1 MNNERKCGSRRAVRY
16 ANKMPVILAL
26 LSSLVWGLSDFLGGT
41 LSKKRK
47 AIAVIGGSQSFGLIF
62 VSLLAIAFQTWT
74 WNQSVW
80 INGAIA
86 GAMGLF
92 GLVGFYTALATGQM
106 GIVAPISSLSAVVPV
121 TIGLV
126 QGEQP
131 STMQLAGIVVALIG
145 VILASGPELNG
156 KVDPRPVLLALFAAV
171 TFGFCVYFM
180 ARGAR
185 INPTM
190 TVTAMRAVQVLLVI
204 VLFLAIRSLGGLVKR
219 DIPMLATIGA
229 SDAGANVLYTF
240 AASLGL
246 LSVVSV
252 LGSLYPIVTVLL
264 AWWIHKERLMRV
276 QYIGIAITF
285 SGVALLALGQ

>member
-1 MNNERKCGSRRAVRY
+1 
-16 ANKMPVILAL
+16 MPVILAL
-26 LSSLVWGLSDFLGGT
+26 FSSLVWGLSDFLGGT

-47 AIAVIGGSQSFGLIF
+47 AIAVIGGSQSFGLVF
-62 VSLLAIAFQTWT
+62 AALLAIAFQAWT

-86 GAMGLF
+86 GVMGLL

-145 VILASGPELNG
+145 IILASGPELNG
-156 KVDPRPVLLALFAAV
+156 KVDPRPVFLALFAAV
-171 TFGFCVYFM
+171 TFGFAVYFM
-180 ARGAR
+180 AQGAL

-190 TVTAMRAVQVLLVI
+190 TVAAMRAVQVSMV
-204 VLFLAIRSLGGLVKR
+204 VALFLAVRSFGGLIKR
-219 DIPMLATIGA
+219 DVPMLATIGA
-229 SDAGANVLYTF
+229 CDAGANVLYTF

-264 AWWIHKERLMRV
+264 AWWIHNERLMRI
-276 QYIGIAITF
+276 QYVGIAITF
-285 SGVALLALGQ
+285 SGVALLAMG

>member
-1 MNNERKCGSRRAVRY
+1 
-16 ANKMPVILAL
+16 MPVILAL

-47 AIAVIGGSQSFGLIF
+47 AVAVIGGSQSFGLIF

-86 GAMGLF
+86 GAMGLL
-92 GLVGFYTALATGQM
+92 GLVCFYTALATGQM

-131 STMQLAGIVVALIG
+131 STMQLAGIVLALIG

-180 ARGAR
+180 AIGAR

-190 TVTAMRAVQVLLVI
+190 TVTAMRAIQVSIVIALLLVI
-204 VLFLAIRSLGGLVKR
+204 RNLGGLVKR

-285 SGVALLALGQ
+285 SGVALLAMG

>member
-1 MNNERKCGSRRAVRY
+1 
-16 ANKMPVILAL
+16 MPVILAL
-26 LSSLVWGLSDFLGGT
+26 LSSLVWGLADFLGGT

-47 AIAVIGGSQSFGLIF
+47 AVAVIGGSQSFGLLF
-62 VSLLAIAFQTWT
+62 VALLAIGLQAWT
-74 WNQSVW
+74 WNETVW

-86 GAMGLF
+86 GAMGLL

-126 QGEQP
+126 QGERP
-131 STMQLAGIVVALIG
+131 SAMQLTGIVVALIG

-156 KVDPRPVLLALFAAV
+156 KVDPRPVFLAFFAAV
-171 TFGFCVYFM
+171 SFGFCVYFM
-180 ARGAR
+180 AKGAR

-190 TVTAMRAVQVLLVI
+190 TVTAMRAVQVALVL
-204 VLFLAIRSLGGLVKR
+204 VLFLAIRNLGGLVKR
-219 DIPMLATIGA
+219 DVPMLATIGA

-252 LGSLYPIVTVLL
+252 LGSLYPIITVLL

-285 SGVALLALGQ
+285 SGVALLALG

>member
-1 MNNERKCGSRRAVRY
+1 
-16 ANKMPVILAL
+16 MPVILAL

-47 AIAVIGGSQSFGLIF
+47 AVAVIGGSQSFGLLF
-62 VSLLAIAFQTWT
+62 VSLLAIALQAWT

-86 GAMGLF
+86 GAMGLL
-92 GLVGFYTALATGQM
+92 GLVCFYTALATGQM

-126 QGEQP
+126 QGERP
-131 STMQLAGIVVALIG
+131 SAMQLAGIVVALLG

-156 KVDPRPVLLALFAAV
+156 KVDPRPVFLAFFAAV

-180 ARGAR
+180 AKGAR

-190 TVTAMRAVQVLLVI
+190 TVTAMRAVQVLLVL
-204 VLFLAIRSLGGLVKR
+204 VLFLAIRNLGGLVKR

>member
-1 MNNERKCGSRRAVRY
+1 
-16 ANKMPVILAL
+16 MPVILAL

-74 WNQSVW
+74 WNESVW

-92 GLVGFYTALATGQM
+92 GLVCFYTALATGQM

-131 STMQLAGIVVALIG
+131 STMQLAGIVLALIG

-180 ARGAR
+180 AIGAR

-190 TVTAMRAVQVLLVI
+190 TVTAMRAIQVSIVIALLLVI
-204 VLFLAIRSLGGLVKR
+204 RNLGGLVKR

-285 SGVALLALGQ
+285 SGVALLALG

>member
-1 MNNERKCGSRRAVRY
+1 
-16 ANKMPVILAL
+16 MPVILAL

-47 AIAVIGGSQSFGLIF
+47 AMAVIGGSQSFGLLF
-62 VSLLAIAFQTWT
+62 VSLISIAAGVWT
-74 WNQSVW
+74 WNETVW
-80 INGAIA
+80 MYGAIA
-86 GAMGLF
+86 GAMGFL

-121 TIGLV
+121 TIGLW
-126 QGEQP
+126 QGERP
-131 STMQLAGIVVALIG
+131 TSMQLAGIAVALIG

-180 ARGAR
+180 AIGAR

-190 TVTAMRAVQVLLVI
+190 TVTAMRTIQVTIAILL
-204 VLFLAIRSLGGLVKR
+204 LLTIRNFGGLVKR
-219 DIPMLATIGA
+219 DVPMLATIGA

-264 AWWIHKERLMRV
+264 AWWIHKERLMRI
-276 QYIGIAITF
+276 QYLGIAITF
-285 SGVALLALGQ
+285 GGVALLAMG

>member
-1 MNNERKCGSRRAVRY
+1 
-16 ANKMPVILAL
+16 MPVILAL

-47 AIAVIGGSQSFGLIF
+47 AVAVIGGSQSFGLLF
-62 VSLLAIAFQTWT
+62 VSLLAIGFQAWT
-74 WNQSVW
+74 WNQTVW

-86 GAMGLF
+86 GAMGLL
-92 GLVGFYTALATGQM
+92 GLVCFYTALATGQM

-126 QGEQP
+126 QGERP
-131 STMQLAGIVVALIG
+131 SAMQLTGIVVALIG

-156 KVDPRPVLLALFAAV
+156 KVDPRPVFLALFAAL

-180 ARGAR
+180 AQGAR

-190 TVTAMRAVQVLLVI
+190 TVTAMRAVQVFLVI
-204 VLFLAIRSLGGLVKR
+204 ILFLAIRNLGGLVKR

-264 AWWIHKERLMRV
+264 AWWILKERLMRV
-276 QYIGIAITF
+276 QYVGIAITF
-285 SGVALLALGQ
+285 SGVALLALG

>member
-1 MNNERKCGSRRAVRY
+1 
-16 ANKMPVILAL
+16 MPIILAL
-26 LSSLVWGLSDFLGGT
+26 LSSLIWGISDFLGGT
-41 LSKKRK
+41 LSKRRK

-62 VSLLAIAFQTWT
+62 VSIMALILGVWT
-74 WNQSVW
+74 WDSTVW
-80 INGAIA
+80 INGIIA
-86 GAMGLF
+86 GGMGLL

-126 QGEQP
+126 QGERPGTLQV
-131 STMQLAGIVVALIG
+131 AGIAVALIG

-156 KVDPRPVLLALFAAV
+156 KVNPRPVFLALFAAL

-180 ARGAR
+180 AKGGQ

-190 TVTAMRAVQVLLVI
+190 TIAAMRATQVSI
-204 VLFLAIRSLGGLVKR
+204 VVVLALALRSIGGLVRK
-219 DIPMLATIGA
+219 DLPFLAAIGMT
-229 SDAGANVLYTF
+229 DAGANVLFAF

-246 LSVVSV
+246 LSVVAV

-264 AWWIHKERLMRV
+264 AWWIHKERLMPV
-276 QYIGIAITF
+276 QYLGIAVTF
-285 SGVALLALGQ
+285 SGVALISLG

>member
-1 MNNERKCGSRRAVRY
+1 
-16 ANKMPVILAL
+16 MPVILAL
-26 LSSLVWGLSDFLGGT
+26 LSSLVWGLADFLGGT

-47 AIAVIGGSQSFGLIF
+47 AVAVIGGSQSFGLLF
-62 VSLLAIAFQTWT
+62 VALLAIGLQAWT

-86 GAMGLF
+86 GAMGLL

-126 QGEQP
+126 QGERP
-131 STMQLAGIVVALIG
+131 SAMQLTGIVVALIG

-156 KVDPRPVLLALFAAV
+156 KVDPRPVFLAFFAAV

-180 ARGAR
+180 AKGAR

-190 TVTAMRAVQVLLVI
+190 TVTAMRAVQVALVL
-204 VLFLAIRSLGGLVKR
+204 VLFLAIRNLGGLVKR
-219 DIPMLATIGA
+219 DVPMLATIGA

-285 SGVALLALGQ
+285 TGVALLALG

>member
-1 MNNERKCGSRRAVRY
+1 
-16 ANKMPVILAL
+16 MPVILAL

-47 AIAVIGGSQSFGLIF
+47 AVAVIGGSQSFGLLF
-62 VSLLAIAFQTWT
+62 VSLLAIGFQAWT
-74 WNQSVW
+74 WNQIVW
-80 INGAIA
+80 VNGAIA
-86 GAMGLF
+86 GAMGLL
-92 GLVGFYTALATGQM
+92 GLVCFYTALATGQM
-106 GIVAPISSLSAVVPV
+106 GIVAPISSLSALVPV

-126 QGEQP
+126 QGERP
-131 STMQLAGIVVALIG
+131 STMQLTGIVVALIG

-156 KVDPRPVLLALFAAV
+156 KVDPRPVFLALFAAL

-180 ARGAR
+180 AQGAR

-190 TVTAMRAVQVLLVI
+190 TVTAMRAVQVFLVI
-204 VLFLAIRSLGGLVKR
+204 ILFLAIRNLGGLVKR

-264 AWWIHKERLMRV
+264 AWWILKERLMQI
-276 QYIGIAITF
+276 QYVGIAITF
-285 SGVALLALGQ
+285 SGVALLALG

>member
-1 MNNERKCGSRRAVRY
+1 
-16 ANKMPVILAL
+16 MPVILAL

-47 AIAVIGGSQSFGLIF
+47 AVAVIGGSQSFGLIF

-92 GLVGFYTALATGQM
+92 GLVCFYTALATGQM

-180 ARGAR
+180 AQGAR
-185 INPTM
+185 VNPTM
-190 TVTAMRAVQVLLVI
+190 TVTAMRAVQVAIVI
-204 VLFLAIRSLGGLVKR
+204 VLFLAIKNLGGLVKR

>member
-1 MNNERKCGSRRAVRY
+1 
-16 ANKMPVILAL
+16 MPVILAL

-47 AIAVIGGSQSFGLIF
+47 AVAVIGGSQSFGLIF

-92 GLVGFYTALATGQM
+92 GLVCFYTALATGQM

-180 ARGAR
+180 AQGAR

>member
-1 MNNERKCGSRRAVRY
+1 
-16 ANKMPVILAL
+16 MPVILAL

-86 GAMGLF
+86 GAMGLL
-92 GLVGFYTALATGQM
+92 GLVCFYTALATGQM

-131 STMQLAGIVVALIG
+131 STMQLAGIVLALIG

-180 ARGAR
+180 AIGAR

-190 TVTAMRAVQVLLVI
+190 TVTAMRAIQVSIVIALLLVI
-204 VLFLAIRSLGGLVKR
+204 RNLGGLVKR

-285 SGVALLALGQ
+285 SGVALLALG

>member
-1 MNNERKCGSRRAVRY
+1 
-16 ANKMPVILAL
+16 MPVILAL
-26 LSSLVWGLSDFLGGT
+26 LSSLVWGLADFLGGT

-47 AIAVIGGSQSFGLIF
+47 AVAVIGGSQSFGLFF
-62 VSLLAIAFQTWT
+62 VVLLAIGLQAWT
-74 WNQSVW
+74 WNETVW

-86 GAMGLF
+86 GAMGLL
-92 GLVGFYTALATGQM
+92 GLIGFYTALATGQM

-126 QGEQP
+126 QGERP
-131 STMQLAGIVVALIG
+131 SAMQLTGIVVALIG

-156 KVDPRPVLLALFAAV
+156 KVDPRPVFLAFFAAV
-171 TFGFCVYFM
+171 SFGFCVYFM
-180 ARGAR
+180 AKGAR

-190 TVTAMRAVQVLLVI
+190 TVTAMRAVQVALVL
-204 VLFLAIRSLGGLVKR
+204 VLFLAVRNLGGLVKR
-219 DIPMLATIGA
+219 DVPMLATIGA

-252 LGSLYPIVTVLL
+252 LGSLYPIITVLL

-285 SGVALLALGQ
+285 TGVALLALG

>member
-1 MNNERKCGSRRAVRY
+1 
-16 ANKMPVILAL
+16 MPVILAL

-41 LSKKRK
+41 LSKKRR
-47 AIAVIGGSQSFGLIF
+47 AMAVIGGSQTFGLLF
-62 VSLLAIAFQTWT
+62 VSVIAIVGRVWT
-74 WNQSVW
+74 WNETVW
-80 INGAIA
+80 VNGTIA
-86 GAMGLF
+86 GAMGFL

-121 TIGLV
+121 TIGLM
-126 QGEQP
+126 QGERP
-131 STMQLAGIVVALIG
+131 STMQLVGRVVASVG

-156 KVDPRPVLLALFAAV
+156 KVDPRPVFLALFAAI

-180 ARGAR
+180 AIGAR
-185 INPTM
+185 VNPTM
-190 TVTAMRAVQVLLVI
+190 TVTAMRTVQVSIAIALL
-204 VLFLAIRSLGGLVKR
+204 LAIRNFGGLVRR
-219 DIPMLATIGA
+219 DVPMLATIGA

-264 AWWIHKERLMRV
+264 AWWIHKERLLRI
-276 QYIGIAITF
+276 QYLGIAITF
-285 SGVALLALGQ
+285 SGVALLALG

>member
-1 MNNERKCGSRRAVRY
+1 
-16 ANKMPVILAL
+16 MPVILAL
-26 LSSLVWGLSDFLGGT
+26 LSSLVWGLADFLGGT

-47 AIAVIGGSQSFGLIF
+47 AVAVIGGSQSFGLFF
-62 VSLLAIAFQTWT
+62 VVLLAIGLQAWT
-74 WNQSVW
+74 WNETVW

-86 GAMGLF
+86 GAMGLL
-92 GLVGFYTALATGQM
+92 GLIGFYTALATGQM

-126 QGEQP
+126 QGERP
-131 STMQLAGIVVALIG
+131 SAMQLTGIVVALIG

-156 KVDPRPVLLALFAAV
+156 KVDPRPVFLAFFAAV
-171 TFGFCVYFM
+171 SFGFCVYFM
-180 ARGAR
+180 AKGAR

-190 TVTAMRAVQVLLVI
+190 TVTAMRAVQVALVL
-204 VLFLAIRSLGGLVKR
+204 VLFLAVRNLGGLVKR
-219 DIPMLATIGA
+219 DVPMLATIGA

-252 LGSLYPIVTVLL
+252 LGSLYPIITVLL

-285 SGVALLALGQ
+285 SGVALLALG

>member
-1 MNNERKCGSRRAVRY
+1 
-16 ANKMPVILAL
+16 MPVILAL
-26 LSSLVWGLSDFLGGT
+26 LSSLVWGLADFLGGT

-47 AIAVIGGSQSFGLIF
+47 AVAVIGGSQSFGLLF
-62 VSLLAIAFQTWT
+62 VSLLAIGLQAWT

-86 GAMGLF
+86 GAMGLL
-92 GLVGFYTALATGQM
+92 GLVCFYTALATGQM

-126 QGEQP
+126 QGERP

-156 KVDPRPVLLALFAAV
+156 KVDPRPVFLALFAAV

-180 ARGAR
+180 AKGAR

-190 TVTAMRAVQVLLVI
+190 TVTAMRAVQVLLVL
-204 VLFLAIRSLGGLVKR
+204 VLFLAIRNLGGLVKR

>member
-1 MNNERKCGSRRAVRY
+1 MG
-16 ANKMPVILAL
+16 L
-26 LSSLVWGLSDFLGGT
+26 L
-41 LSKKRK
+41 
-47 AIAVIGGSQSFGLIF
+47 GLI
-62 VSLLAIAFQTWT
+62 
-74 WNQSVW
+74 
-80 INGAIA
+80 
-86 GAMGLF
+86 
-92 GLVGFYTALATGQM
+92 GFYTALATGQM

-126 QGEQP
+126 QGERP
-131 STMQLAGIVVALIG
+131 SSMQLTGIVVALVG

-156 KVDPRPVLLALFAAV
+156 KVDPRPVFLALFAAV
-171 TFGFCVYFM
+171 TFGFAVYFM
-180 ARGAR
+180 AQGAQ

-190 TVTAMRAVQVLLVI
+190 TVTAMRAVQVSIVV
-204 VLFLAIRSLGGLVKR
+204 VLFLAVRNLGGLVKR

-264 AWWIHKERLMRV
+264 AWWIHKERLLRI
-276 QYIGIAITF
+276 QYVGIVITF
-285 SGVALLALGQ
+285 NGVALLALG

>member
-1 MNNERKCGSRRAVRY
+1 
-16 ANKMPVILAL
+16 MPVILAL

-47 AIAVIGGSQSFGLIF
+47 AVAVIGGSQSFGLIF

-92 GLVGFYTALATGQM
+92 GLVCFYTALATGQM

-156 KVDPRPVLLALFAAV
+156 KVDPRPVLLALSAAV

-204 VLFLAIRSLGGLVKR
+204 VLFLAIRNLGGLVKR